1 MTGMIK
7 KLAIILSVAIVVL
20 LVTVFASETIFGDLS
35 NTESLKPLWVIIP
48 VMLGVG
54 GFIYY
59 KTK

>member
-1 MTGMIK
+1 MIK
-7 KLAIILSVAIVVL
+7 KLAIILSVAIAIL
-20 LVTVFASETIFGDLS
+20 LVTVFASETIFGDLI

-48 VMLGVG
+48 VMLVVG

>member
-1 MTGMIK
+1 MIK
-7 KLAIILSVAIVVL
+7 KLAFILSVAIVVL

-54 GFIYY
+54 WVVYY